1 MHERGAFFIL
11 TCDLPTATIPP
22 ILAEL
27 GRDVDVLKKNFV
39 AVSAGPADPPGKLN
53 LDLSTEIKN
62 QFKSS
67 YSTSL
72 DTKLM
77 FVLLGLSDSCKKLY
91 K

>member
-39 AVSAGPADPPGKLN
+39 AVTAGPADPPGKSKK
-53 LDLSTEIKN
+53 DLAISG
-62 QFKSS
+62 SS
-67 YSTSL
+67 YLTFL
-72 DTKLM
+72 
-77 FVLLGLSDSCKKLY
+77 VLCSCT
-91 K
+91 